1 MSATLNPG
9 QLRAVEHGSGPMLV
23 LAGPGS
29 GKTRV
34 VTMRAARLVERGVEP
49 SRILLVTFTRKAATE
64 MQARIG
70 KLVGHTR
77 AAAIWVGTFH
87 STCAKLLRSLY
98 NDSWRKGRSRDF
110 IIYDPDDGK
119 AIVRAAIDELGL
131 DRKEFDPKETLAII
145 SRIKGEGK
153 SVEDELTSGEDSDK
167 AVVAIARGY
176 EKALERADAYD
187 YDDLLTIAMEL
198 AEGSHAVGT
207 AWRKLFTHVIVD
219 EYQDTN
225 SVQFRLVNALG
236 ASRNLCVVG
245 DHRQSIYR
253 FRGADWRNIELFRK
267 EFPDAVEV
275 NVDINYR
282 SCGHIVG
289 CFNSLFDDC
298 TMTTPNEPGPL
309 VTVSDHADGEQEAG
323 AVTRHVLQQ
332 LAAGTPAS
340 ELAVLYRV
348 HTLSRPLEE
357 QFNRAGINYQIAG
370 GPGFYDRSEVRNVL
384 AYLRLA
390 VNPESNVDAERV
402 INLPRRKL
410 GHKVVASLRD
420 CALQRGCSLYQ
431 GLPLAPGME
440 RFPPLAL
447 KAMGEF
453 YEMIEQARDKLD
465 SLSLTDVVGELVE
478 RTGLADMYLSERAN
492 HLKKKEPV
500 KARRAERQA
509 ERVDEVVAAV
519 AGYERRVKKPTL
531 GGYLEQVAL
540 ITAQDELAGEKVS
553 LLTIHAAKGMEYD
566 SVWVVGAEKGLLPF
580 VKAVTD
586 DDIAEERRLM
596 FVACSR
602 ARQWLT
608 LSYANERFLYGKWD
622 QRKPSQFLDALP
634 EQDRRWADRDAP
646 GAR

>member
-1 MSATLNPG
+1 VSADLNPG
-9 QLRAVEHGSGPMLV
+9 QRRAVEHGLGPLLV

-34 VTMRAARLVERGVEP
+34 VTHRAARLVQSGVEP
-49 SRILLVTFTRKAATE
+49 SHILLVTFTRKAATE
-64 MQARIG
+64 MQGRIG
-70 KLVGHTR
+70 KLVGIER

-87 STCAKLLRSLY
+87 RTCARLLRSLT
-98 NDSWRKGRSRDF
+98 DDRWRNGRSHNF

-131 DRKEFDPKETLAII
+131 DRKLFDPKDTLAII
-145 SRIKGEGK
+145 SRIKGEAK
-153 SVEDELTSGEDSDK
+153 SVEDELTSGDESNM
-167 AVVAIARGY
+167 AVVAIWRKY
-176 EKALERADAYD
+176 EKALLRADAFD
-187 YDDLLTIAMEL
+187 YDDLLSVAMIL
-198 AEGSHAVGT
+198 AEGHHAVGE
-207 AWRKLFTHVIVD
+207 AWRKLFGHVIVD

-236 ASRNLCVVG
+236 SSKNLCVVG

-253 FRGADWRNIELFRK
+253 FRGADHRNIGFFRE
-267 EFPDAVEV
+267 EFPDAVQID
-275 NVDINYR
+275 VDINYR
-282 SCGHIVG
+282 SCGHIVA
-289 CFNSLFDDC
+289 CFNALFDDC
-298 TMTTPNEPGPL
+298 AMTTPNEPGPL

-323 AVTRHVLQQ
+323 AVTRHVLQR
-332 LAAGTPAS
+332 LAAGTPPS
-340 ELAVLYRV
+340 ELAVLYRL

-390 VNPESNVDAERV
+390 ANPESNVDAERI

-410 GHKVVASLRD
+410 GDKVVASLRD

-431 GLPLAPGME
+431 VLPLAPAMG
-440 RFPPLAL
+440 RFPPAAQRAMAAL
-447 KAMGEF
+447 YG
-453 YEMIEQARDKLD
+453 MIAQAREKLD
-465 SLSLTDVVGELVE
+465 TLPLTDVVAELVNGS
-478 RTGLADMYLSERAN
+478 GLAAMYEAEREK
-492 HLKKKEPV
+492 HHKKMEPV

-519 AGYERRVKKPTL
+519 AGYERRVKQPTL

-540 ITAQDELAGEKVS
+540 ITAQDDLESEKVS

-586 DDIAEERRLM
+586 DDLAEERRLM

-602 ARQWLT
+602 ARRWLT
-608 LSYANERFLYGKWD
+608 LSYANER
-622 QRKPSQFLDALP
+622 
-634 EQDRRWADRDAP
+634 
-646 GAR
+646 